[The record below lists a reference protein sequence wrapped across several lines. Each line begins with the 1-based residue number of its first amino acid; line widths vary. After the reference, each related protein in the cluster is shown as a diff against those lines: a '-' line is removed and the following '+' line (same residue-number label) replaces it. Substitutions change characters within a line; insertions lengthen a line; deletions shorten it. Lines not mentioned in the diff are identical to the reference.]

1 MGRRILVADDSI
13 TVRKSL
19 QAFLI
24 EQGHEVVAVG
34 NGDLATRRAGEMR
47 PELALIDILM
57 PGKNGYEV
65 CRHIKQTLGL
75 PIPVM
80 LLRSDFEP
88 FDTRESVRVGADQV
102 LLKPIDQ
109 DQLVAAIRDAWIAYG
124 FTDDEEPP
132 PPEASWSDVAEEV
145 ESIPEAEDGF
155 SPEVFASHQ
164 DLDGFLSPD
173 VVAAGLNLA
182 PVPTSDF
189 SETADSDNPSLLA
202 PPPLESS
209 WETTPATTASEY
221 VSSSWMSPIPES
233 PWSEPGTAAAS
244 SYAVASETP
253 ASASSVLTL
262 TSTAESVSPAYL
274 GPPTA
279 ELEDPFTVV
288 SRGEYKSFFK
298 DLLRTTGAHDAVSLP
313 TDPAFIEQALSEL
326 SSEDAALFAAMM
338 GTSVEGLRQRAA
350 GVSDPHPT
358 PNPFAPLP
366 PVSIPTQDFVVP
378 LNQTTEIVV
387 DPTGGATI
395 SFDQTQGTV
404 QIHGLVQEDG
414 SSLPVSEVEIPYGT
428 TGEFMESVPT
438 YFDDRRAAWELTRPT
453 AAATTLPAPGL
464 ESDSPLDFDVV
475 DVSSSPEEV
484 VEALMSEFEAED
496 VPTLEDEIETAALPE
511 VFPEPVAEVSAMTE
525 FLDEAEDDLT
535 SEAAPLALEDSLAP
549 PPVVETINTDP
560 FANSLF
566 EVPIE
571 SNLAVCMECGS
582 PATDGDIFCRICNT
596 ALPGTTGSFEAIRVE
611 SVSVMVCRHCGA
623 GINHGDVF
631 CLKCGE
637 VI

>member
-75 PIPVM
+75 PIPVI

-88 FDTRESVRVGADQV
+88 FDTRESVRSGADQV

-109 DQLVAAIRDAWIAYG
+109 DQLLSAILESWIAYG
-124 FTDDEEPP
+124 FTDEEEPP
-132 PPEASWSDVAEEV
+132 PPEASWSDVAEDVAAIPEV
-145 ESIPEAEDGF
+145 EDGLPSEF
-155 SPEVFASHQ
+155 LATHQ
-164 DLDGFLSPD
+164 DMDGFLSPD
-173 VVAAGLNLA
+173 VMDSGVSSTAVPARESWESTVPDQPSSVSPPSPQAPWEETAPAADVNYAASAWTSPA
-182 PVPTSDF
+182 PV
-189 SETADSDNPSLLA
+189 
-202 PPPLESS
+202 
-209 WETTPATTASEY
+209 
-221 VSSSWMSPIPES
+221 S
-233 PWSEPGTAAAS
+233 PWTEAS
-244 SYAVASETP
+244 AVSPAQYSETP
-253 ASASSVLTL
+253 AVASSVMTV
-262 TSTAESVSPAYL
+262 TSTVVPTPSTRP

-288 SRGEYKSFFK
+288 ARGEYKSFFK
-298 DLLRTTGAHDAVSLP
+298 DLLRTTGANEAVSLP
-313 TDPAFIEQALSEL
+313 TDPAFIEQALTEL
-326 SSEDAALFAAMM
+326 SDEDAALFAAMM
-338 GTSVEGLRQRAA
+338 GTSVEGLRQRVS
-350 GVSDPHPT
+350 GISDPHPT

-366 PVSIPTQDFVVP
+366 PVSIPTQNFVVP
-378 LNQTTEIVV
+378 LNQTTEIAM

-395 SFDQTQGTV
+395 SFDQAEGTV
-404 QIHGLVQEDG
+404 QIHGLVQKDG
-414 SSLPVSEVEIPYGT
+414 SSLAVSEVEIPYAQ

-438 YFDDRRAAWELTRPT
+438 YFDDRRAAWELNRPT
-453 AAATTLPAPGL
+453 LAPSTLPASGI
-464 ESDSPLDFDVV
+464 ESGSSLDFDEV
-475 DVSSSPEEV
+475 DVSSTPEEV
-484 VEALMSEFEAED
+484 IEALMSEFEAED
-496 VPTLEDEIETAALPE
+496 SPTVEEMSETGNPGKA
-511 VFPEPVAEVSAMTE
+511 FPEPVVEVSTLTE
-525 FLDEAEDDLT
+525 FLDNPGDVA
-535 SEAAPLALEDSLAP
+535 SEAAPLALEDVMVP
-549 PPVVETINTDP
+549 TPVVETINTDP

-571 SNLAVCMECGS
+571 SNLAVCIECGS
-582 PATDGDIFCRICNT
+582 PATEGDIFCRVCNT

-611 SVSVMVCRHCGA
+611 SVSMMVCRHCGA

>member
-75 PIPVM
+75 PIPVI

-88 FDTRESVRVGADQV
+88 FDTRESVRSGADQV

-109 DQLVAAIRDAWIAYG
+109 DQLVSAIQESWIAYG
-124 FTDDEEPP
+124 FTDEEEPP
-132 PPEASWSDVAEEV
+132 PPEASWSDVAEDV
-145 ESIPEAEDGF
+145 AAV
-155 SPEVFASHQ
+155 PEVDGGFPPELLATHQ
-164 DLDGFLSPD
+164 DMDGFLSPD
-173 VVAAGLNLA
+173 VIDSGVSSTVVPASESWESTAPDHQSPVLSAVPPAQWEEPPPAVDMNYAASTWTSPA
-182 PVPTSDF
+182 PV
-189 SETADSDNPSLLA
+189 
-202 PPPLESS
+202 
-209 WETTPATTASEY
+209 
-221 VSSSWMSPIPES
+221 S
-233 PWSEPGTAAAS
+233 PWVEAS
-244 SYAVASETP
+244 AVSPAQYLETP
-253 ASASSVLTL
+253 AVASSVLTV
-262 TSTAESVSPAYL
+262 TSTVETPPSAHP

-288 SRGEYKSFFK
+288 ARGEYKSFFK
-298 DLLRTTGAHDAVSLP
+298 DLLRTTGANEVVSLP
-313 TDPAFIEQALSEL
+313 TDPAFIEQALAEL
-326 SSEDAALFAAMM
+326 SDEDATLFAAMM
-338 GTSVEGLRQRAA
+338 GTSVEGLRQRIS
-350 GVSDPHPT
+350 GVNDPHPT

-378 LNQTTEIVV
+378 LNQTTEIAI

-395 SFDQTQGTV
+395 SFDQAEGTV

-414 SSLPVSEVEIPYGT
+414 SSLAVSEVEIPYVQ

-438 YFDDRRAAWELTRPT
+438 YFDDRRAAWELSRPT
-453 AAATTLPAPGL
+453 LAPSTLPASGM
-464 ESDSPLDFDVV
+464 ESGTSLDFDEV
-475 DVSSSPEEV
+475 DVSSTPEEV
-484 VEALMSEFEAED
+484 IEALMSEFEAEET
-496 VPTLEDEIETAALPE
+496 PTLEEAVETGNLGDD
-511 VFPEPVAEVSAMTE
+511 FSEPVVEVSVLTE
-525 FLDEAEDDLT
+525 FLDQPVNVA
-535 SEAAPLALEDSLAP
+535 SEAPLALEDAIAP
-549 PPVVETINTDP
+549 PPVVETIHTDP

-571 SNLAVCMECGS
+571 STLAVCSECGS
-582 PATDGDIFCRICNT
+582 PATDGDIFCRVCNT
-596 ALPGTTGSFEAIRVE
+596 ALPGTTGSFEAIKVE
-611 SVSVMVCRHCGA
+611 SVSMMVCRFCGA
-623 GINHGDVF
+623 QINHGDVF